1 MQFGSHLY
9 GTNSHNSDLDF
20 KGIYMPD
27 FNNILRNRISKSINL
42 STNQTHEKNKPDDID
57 FEIYSLHYF
66 IHLACEGETVAL
78 DMLHAPK
85 NMITETSDIW
95 GKIVSNRQKFY
106 TKNLKAF
113 IGYARR
119 QASKY
124 GIKGSRLND
133 AKRVLDVL
141 NKTGDDRIK
150 LTHIW
155 EELPVGEH
163 IFKHPA
169 SEFNNNLRMYEVCG
183 RKIQETASI
192 FYAHSVVENF
202 YKHYGERA
210 RQAANNENIDWKAVS
225 HALRAAFQVREI
237 LTTKNII
244 FPLKDAEYLKRVKD
258 GKLDY
263 QKEVAPKL
271 DNLMDE
277 VEELSLNSDLPMKVN
292 KKYWDNFIVE
302 QIRAYYNIYI

>member
-1 MQFGSHLY
+1 
-9 GTNSHNSDLDF
+9 
-20 KGIYMPD
+20 
-27 FNNILRNRISKSINL
+27 
-42 STNQTHEKNKPDDID
+42 
-57 FEIYSLHYF
+57 
-66 IHLACEGETVAL
+66 
-78 DMLHAPK
+78 
-85 NMITETSDIW
+85 
-95 GKIVSNRQKFY
+95 
-106 TKNLKAF
+106 
-113 IGYARR
+113 
-119 QASKY
+119 
-124 GIKGSRLND
+124 
-133 AKRVLDVL
+133 
-141 NKTGDDRIK
+141 
-150 LTHIW
+150 
-155 EELPVGEH
+155 
-163 IFKHPA
+163 
-169 SEFNNNLRMYEVCG
+169 YEVCG